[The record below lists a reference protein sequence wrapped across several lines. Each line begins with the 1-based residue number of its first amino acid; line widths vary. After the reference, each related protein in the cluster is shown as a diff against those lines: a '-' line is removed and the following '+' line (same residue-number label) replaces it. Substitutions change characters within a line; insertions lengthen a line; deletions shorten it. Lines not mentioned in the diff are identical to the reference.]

1 MDIKGLRHLPTLQRL
16 ANRLAPRSPEGAL
29 AELTHLEHERA
40 RFERELKSLAHN
52 QQQTEHHLRQVQ
64 ARIAL
69 LERVRCEA
77 RDDPLSASGD
87 NGSGSGGP
95 DSAGRREIP
104 LEY

>member
-29 AELTHLEHERA
+29 AELTHLEHERT
-40 RFERELKSLAHN
+40 RFERELLTLAHD
-52 QQQTEHHLRQVQ
+52 QQQMEQHLRQVQ

-77 RDDPLSASGD
+77 RADSPSASGG
-87 NGSGSGGP
+87 NGSGGGEP
-95 DSAGRREIP
+95 EAAGRREIP

>member
-16 ANRLAPRSPEGAL
+16 ANRLAPRNREAAL

-40 RFERELKSLAHN
+40 RLERELKSLAHN
-52 QQQTEHHLRQVQ
+52 QQQMEHHLSQVQ

-69 LERVRCEA
+69 LERGRYEA
-77 RDDPLSASGD
+77 LADPPSDSGG
-87 NGSGSGGP
+87 NGSGGGGP
-95 DSAGRREIP
+95 EPAARREIP